1 MVIRRWMKG
10 VLNAPDGKRPHPP
23 RMGETEGIRFKGRD
37 CEILAGMKGWRPSAW
52 LKLET
57 GSGSFQADVFL
68 PDVGSIGLSLF
79 PVLGLFSGPAAPGFP
94 FFAQRGSAA
103 ARVGRKRRP
112 SVRDKKRRQPF
123 TCFIRSEEPET
134 KTEGPTMNPGRTRNA
149 YVAAAPQSRNR
160 LKTKKYHGGRRKS
173 LKRLNSA
180 KESEAFNLDFLPGGF
195 GFPSDRAW
203 ISFRSGLDFLPGDFG
218 FRSRQ

>member
-1 MVIRRWMKG
+1 VIRSLDERRSQRARRKAAASASHG
-10 VLNAPDGKRPHPP
+10 RKPK
-23 RMGETEGIRFKGRD
+23 GIRFKGRG

-79 PVLGLFSGPAAPGFP
+79 PVLGLLGPRRQGSPFSRNEAPRP
-94 FFAQRGSAA
+94 PGSDGNG
-103 ARVGRKRRP
+103 ARASAIR
-112 SVRDKKRRQPF
+112 KRRQPF

-160 LKTKKYHGGRRKS
+160 LKTKKYYGGRRKS
-173 LKRLNSA
+173 LKRLDSA
-180 KESEAFNLDFLPGGF
+180 KESVAFNLDFLPGGF